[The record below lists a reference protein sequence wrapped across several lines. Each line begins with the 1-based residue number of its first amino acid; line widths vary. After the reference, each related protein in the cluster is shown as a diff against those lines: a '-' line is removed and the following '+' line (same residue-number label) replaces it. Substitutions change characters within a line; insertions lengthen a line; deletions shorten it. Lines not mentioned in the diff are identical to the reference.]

1 LILRRN
7 LIPFCE
13 SDYCMVFV
21 AGSWQMGTLEPERA
35 AEIDE
40 SPGAEAGAGRS
51 AAPADWVRVTAT
63 SGKPNAIIVAG
74 RLESC
79 GIPTHVTQEAIG
91 ARVFAL
97 TVGPLGTA
105 HVWVPKEHAAQA
117 KAILATEWE
126 EEE

>member
-1 LILRRN
+1 
-7 LIPFCE
+7 
-13 SDYCMVFV
+13 MVFV
-21 AGSWQMGTLEPERA
+21 AGSWLMGTLESERA

-40 SPGAEAGAGRS
+40 SPGGEKELGADVGGP
-51 AAPADWVRVTAT
+51 AAPAGWVRVTAT

-91 ARVFAL
+91 ARVYAL

-117 KAILATEWE
+117 RAILATEWE